1 MRSSPS
7 TGVAEMW
14 LDFWK
19 NMGTLLLSLGIVL
32 VGAYASFGLV
42 LLFMQPRFLY
52 RPVRNIALTPADLDL
67 DFEEV
72 TFQSD
77 DGVALNGW
85 FVPAPKATFTVL
97 FCHGNGGNIMH
108 RLDTINLFYAM
119 GLSCFVFDYRGY
131 GKSAGTPTEAG
142 TYLDARAAYDWLTQ
156 TKHVSAEQIII
167 FGRSLGGSIAAHL
180 AGQVAPRGLV
190 LESAFTSYPDIGAK
204 FYPYMPVRLFARY
217 RYNTRAHLSRV
228 RCPVLVMHSSDDEL
242 IPFEF
247 GMQLFDTANEP
258 KQFVK
263 LIGGH
268 NDSFLVSGDLYEDA
282 WDRWLDFL
290 KDAGSEGAVHRAS

>member
-1 MRSSPS
+1 M
-7 TGVAEMW
+7 M
-14 LDFWK
+14 LDLWK
-19 NMGTLLLSLGIVL
+19 NMGTLLLFLGIVL

-52 RPVRNIALTPADLDL
+52 RPVRDVAFTPADLDL

-77 DGVALNGW
+77 DGVVLNGW
-85 FVPAPKATFTVL
+85 FVPASKARFTVL

-108 RLDTINLFYAM
+108 RLDTINLLQNM
-119 GLSCFVFDYRGY
+119 GLNSFIFDYRGY
-131 GKSAGTPTEAG
+131 GKSAGKPTEAG
-142 TYLDARAAYDWLTQ
+142 TYLDARAAYDWLVQ
-156 TKHVSAEQIII
+156 AKGVPAERIII

-180 AGQVAPRGLV
+180 AGQVAARGLV
-190 LESAFTSYPDIGAK
+190 VESTFTSYPDIGAK

-228 RCPVLVMHSSDDEL
+228 RCPVLLMHSPDDEL
-242 IPFEF
+242 VPFEF
-247 GMQLFDTANEP
+247 GVQLFDAANEP

-268 NDSFLVSGDLYEDA
+268 NDSFLVSGDLYKDA

-290 KDAGSEGAVHRAS
+290 KDARSEGAVHRAS

>member
-1 MRSSPS
+1 ML
-7 TGVAEMW
+7 

-19 NMGTLLLSLGIVL
+19 NMGTLLLFLGIVL
-32 VGAYASFGLV
+32 VGAYVSFGLV

-52 RPVRNIALTPADLDL
+52 RPVRDVSFTPADLDL

-72 TFQSD
+72 VFQSD
-77 DGVALNGW
+77 DGVALTGW
-85 FVPAPKATFTVL
+85 FVPARKARFTVL

-108 RLDTINLFYAM
+108 RLDTINLLQSM

-131 GKSAGTPTEAG
+131 GQSEGKPTESG

-156 TKHVSAEQIII
+156 AKGVPAEQIII
-167 FGRSLGGSIAAHL
+167 FGRSLGGSIATHL
-180 AGQVAPRGLV
+180 AGRVTARGLV
-190 LESAFTSYPDIGAK
+190 VESTFTSYPDIGAK

-217 RYNTRAHLSRV
+217 RYNTRSHLSRV
-228 RCPVLVMHSSDDEL
+228 HCPVLVMHSPDDEL
-242 IPFEF
+242 VPFEF
-247 GMQLFDTANEP
+247 GTQLFDTANEP

-268 NDSFLVSGDLYEDA
+268 NDGFLVSGDLYKDA
-282 WDRWLDFL
+282 WSRWLDSL
-290 KDAGSEGAVHRAS
+290 GDARSEGATHRAS